1 MTSSEH
7 SNKDLKERETD
18 RQTET
23 ERQRQRQKQTHR
35 DTDRHTDRDRE
46 TETHREGDREI
57 QTGRQTDRQTDRQ
70 TETNK
75 IQTTNKYVMP
85 EIPPKV
91 ISEQEVQE
99 FSDSWP
105 TFYNRRREDEPNR
118 KPIC

>member
-18 RQTET
+18 RQRQRDRERHRDRHRHTETQTDTQTET
-23 ERQRQRQKQTHR
+23 ERQR
-35 DTDRHTDRDRE
+35 HTERE
-46 TETHREGDREI
+46 TE
-57 QTGRQTDRQTDRQ
+57 RQRQADRQTDRQ